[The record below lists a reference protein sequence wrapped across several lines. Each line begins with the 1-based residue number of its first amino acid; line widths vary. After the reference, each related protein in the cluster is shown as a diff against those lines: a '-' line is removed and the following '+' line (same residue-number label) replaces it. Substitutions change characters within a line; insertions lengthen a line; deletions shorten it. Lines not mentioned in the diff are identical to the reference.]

1 LTRLSGVVGALALSA
16 AADEGGAGWK
26 VERIAAPTAP
36 ASEPALP
43 KEVPEAFAK
52 LLDPA
57 LGLRLL
63 DAEKKPAVEL
73 WLRAELPLAEKAPA
87 TASNTRLG
95 RIASGEIVGVMKA
108 FGTTSDYREQTIEA
122 GVYALRYFPQP
133 ADGNHLGTSDSRDF
147 LILTSFA
154 QDKDPAAIA
163 DQEKLMELARPIS
176 PSDHALVLYVT
187 DVPADAPA
195 AEKDAPRF
203 FQRRD
208 KEEWAL
214 ELVLPSRSPDAK
226 DAVPIR
232 LALVLIGHTAG

>member
-1 LTRLSGVVGALALSA
+1 MTRISGVVAALALSA

-26 VERIAAPTAP
+26 VERIATP
-36 ASEPALP
+36 ASGPAFP

-57 LGLRLL
+57 SGLRLL

-73 WLRAELPLAEKAPA
+73 WLRAELPLAEKVPA

-95 RIASGEIVGVMKA
+95 RIASGELVGVMKA
-108 FGTTSDYREQTIEA
+108 FGTTGDYREQTIET
-122 GVYALRYFPQP
+122 GVYALRYFAQP

-187 DVPADAPA
+187 DVPAAAPA
-195 AEKDAPRF
+195 AEKDSPSF

-214 ELVLPSRSPDAK
+214 ELVVPARVPDAK
-226 DAVPIR
+226 ATEQLR
-232 LALVLIGHTAG
+232 LALVLLGHTAG